1 MNEEKKMC
9 IDCVDYPVCSLSGR
23 CADDEPCECFQEE
36 TDPEEPGNNKD

>member
-9 IDCVDYPVCSLSGR
+9 IDCVDYPVCCLSGR
-23 CADDEPCECFQEE
+23 CADDGPCEYFQEE